1 MITDRNLKLRFEKCS
16 TDKAYGRE
24 RILYSHNNTL
34 IPLSSTDS
42 LIEASNSKNTEKLLQ
57 IIKAKDEYIKK
68 ILVRNREL
76 ENKVSRLT
84 MKVTMLNSTKCKS
97 ETNSEIRKSLCNK
110 NFKILASKNIIHRS
124 NISEIM
130 KIDSV
135 FRSTHMLPFSQKNIA
150 LTLSQSSTKHKD
162 NSYEKSVLYHSREN
176 NGRILHNR
184 NQSPKISMT
193 LQYKKLNDKIEGS
206 HSSQKLI

>member
-1 MITDRNLKLRFEKCS
+1 MKHAAETERTKVGFKIKKHRINSIEHLGCNINGNITDRNLKLRFEKCS
-16 TDKAYGRE
+16 TEKAYGRE
-24 RILYSHNNTL
+24 RILYSNNNTL
-34 IPLSSTDS
+34 IPLSSTDR

-110 NFKILASKNIIHRS
+110 NFKILASKNIIQ
-124 NISEIM
+124 I
-130 KIDSV
+130 
-135 FRSTHMLPFSQKNIA
+135 
-150 LTLSQSSTKHKD
+150 
-162 NSYEKSVLYHSREN
+162 
-176 NGRILHNR
+176 GRAHV
-184 NQSPKISMT
+184 
-193 LQYKKLNDKIEGS
+193 
-206 HSSQKLI
+206 